1 LGILRVLDFF
11 DFGMVLI
18 LGLLYSWSRETP
30 SSSSWSLFYLALLAY
45 LVETHTHIQK
55 KNNGNNSTPF
65 RLGSDVREVDVR
77 SGL

>member
-45 LVETHTHIQK
+45 LVETHTHTK
-55 KNNGNNSTPF
+55 KKQWKQFNTIS
-65 RLGSDVREVDVR
+65 VRFGC
-77 SGL
+77 S